1 LGQTALMFDIQVS
14 THLNSARRLT
24 LKRQPSHHVVARP
37 GCGPFA
43 GGYWVRSLVMLMGGA
58 MLTEAL
64 AALASTGGTALVTAM
79 VTDGWEDVKGKFARL
94 FGRGK
99 VKEAEAAAARLEQSQ
114 AALAGLSGADLERS
128 RAEQEVVWRTRLG
141 DLLEQDPAAEKEL
154 RRLVSE
160 VQTQVAGS
168 AGPVQQR
175 AVAYDRAQQ
184 AVLGHGVQNVRFG
197 DQHGR

>member
-1 LGQTALMFDIQVS
+1 
-14 THLNSARRLT
+14 
-24 LKRQPSHHVVARP
+24 
-37 GCGPFA
+37 
-43 GGYWVRSLVMLMGGA
+43 

-64 AALASTGGTALVTAM
+64 TALASTGGTALVTAM

-99 VKEAEAAAARLEQSQ
+99 VKEAEAAAAQLEQSR
-114 AALAGLSGADLERS
+114 AALAGLAGADLERI

-141 DLLEQDPAAEKEL
+141 DLLEQDPAAETEL
-154 RRLVSE
+154 RRLVTA
-160 VQTQVAGS
+160 VRAQVGGS
-168 AGPVQQR
+168 AGRVQQR
-175 AVAYDRAQQ
+175 AAAYDQAQQ